1 MGYKY
6 DFYILNLQHCIG
18 VVLSKLTRIQDKE
31 TEAVEQLIHQP
42 LRIHLKSLAVVVQ
55 CAVALFLTMSATS
68 SSLMSLA
75 PAQSLSQPRR
85 VKLVQSPTSLSVS
98 LPISRMLCLKSNH
111 QRNLVACCSLNVQD
125 SAGQDTPI
133 EKSNVFLRHPCIRF
147 ACFLCSHK
155 TNV

>member
-1 MGYKY
+1 MIFTSQIYNIALELFLAK
-6 DFYILNLQHCIG
+6 
-18 VVLSKLTRIQDKE
+18 SQDKQ

-55 CAVALFLTMSATS
+55 CAVALFLTMSAS
-68 SSLMSLA
+68 SSLMYLA

-111 QRNLVACCSLNVQD
+111 QRNLFACCSLNVQD

-133 EKSNVFLRHPCIRF
+133 EKSIVCLRHPCIRF